1 MIKFLCSL
9 WLAAFLPSQ
18 WHVNMQEA
26 MQLAQKEHRYI
37 LLNFSGSDWCGP
49 CILLRKDVLDAP
61 AFTTFADTTLV
72 LVNADFPRMKKHQ
85 LSKEQQDQ
93 NDRLADQYN
102 PQGKFPLTLLLNANG
117 KIIQQWEGNPSLTP
131 AGFTARLQSV
141 IDADK
146 TH

>member
-72 LVNADFPRMKKHQ
+72 LVNADFPRMKNHQ

>member
-1 MIKFLCSL
+1 MLKFLCSI
-9 WLAAFLPSQ
+9 WLTAFLPSQ

-49 CILLRKDVLDAP
+49 CILLRRDVLDAP
-61 AFTTFADTTLV
+61 AFTAFADTTLV

-85 LSKEQQDQ
+85 LSKEQQQQ
-93 NDRLADQYN
+93 NDHLADQYN
-102 PQGKFPLTLLLNANG
+102 PQGKFPLTILLNANG

-131 AGFTARLQSV
+131 AEFTARLQS
-141 IDADK
+141 IMDADK